1 MLAGKKKVGFDL
13 TSSHAPIMV
22 LRSMRPIHDP
32 SWSARSSWTA
42 SSKFMGWK
50 KINTHVKKIGKVS
63 TLMNIYF
70 LLRKEKR
77 SAEKREIEYKIYVES
92 CNLTYKSFKL

>member
-1 MLAGKKKVGFDL
+1 M
-13 TSSHAPIMV
+13 TSSHAPIIV

-50 KINTHVKKIGKVS
+50 RINTHVKKIGKVS
-63 TLMNIYF
+63 TLMNIYLLF
-70 LLRKEKR
+70 LSEKR
-77 SAEKREIEYKIYVES
+77 KKDLQSREKLSIRYMWSLVILHTNLLSFEKR
-92 CNLTYKSFKL
+92 T